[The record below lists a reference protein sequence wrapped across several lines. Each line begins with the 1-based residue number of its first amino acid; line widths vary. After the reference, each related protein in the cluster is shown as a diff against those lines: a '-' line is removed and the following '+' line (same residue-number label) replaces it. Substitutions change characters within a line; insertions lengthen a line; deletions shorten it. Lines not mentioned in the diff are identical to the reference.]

1 MEDDFERQHIANII
15 ESAISSFDLK
25 QNDQM
30 HDDMAIRII
39 ERMIDYYYFNEPF
52 SQLNDEV
59 LTAGYYDAIN
69 SVENS
74 VNESHEEITKVLGAI
89 YFVAKRRTQGKR
101 EYLDFIRKY
110 VGISVGKGIRAL
122 TISM

>member
-15 ESAISSFDLK
+15 ESAISSFD
-25 QNDQM
+25 
-30 HDDMAIRII
+30 
-39 ERMIDYYYFNEPF
+39 FNEPF

-74 VNESHEEITKVLGAI
+74 VNESHEEISKVLGAI
-89 YFVAKRRTQGKR
+89 YFVAKRRTKGSR

-122 TISM
+122 TISMW